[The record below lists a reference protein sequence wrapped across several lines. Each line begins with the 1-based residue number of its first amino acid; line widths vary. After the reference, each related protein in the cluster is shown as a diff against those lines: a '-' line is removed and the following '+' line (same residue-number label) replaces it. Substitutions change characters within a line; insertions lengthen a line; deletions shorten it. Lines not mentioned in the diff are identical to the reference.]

1 MEQTFS
7 PKLLIFILTC
17 ICLSLVSAIP
27 VLAQGKVSGTVN
39 DDTSNAAPFA
49 TVTLL
54 AATDSSL
61 VKGKVTDEQGRFEFE
76 NLPFGQYMVA
86 VRFVGFQPAY
96 SIPVHVRTEQ
106 PTQDIGILRLHR
118 NDNQLGEVLIQTQR
132 QVVERSPDRYTL
144 NVEASTF
151 QTDNLLDIFRSMP
164 FVQVQGES
172 VSVNGKGGILILL
185 DKVQM
190 PGATLQS
197 IMTTM
202 TGDEIEKIDFITNP
216 SSRYPAN
223 ISTVIS
229 ITTKKARTLGITG
242 SARSTVSQGIRS
254 RGLVGTSLTYR
265 QQKWVSNL
273 NLNYNRS
280 LTHSEHNGYRV
291 PLNGS
296 GPVLREYGL
305 FRYSNTIPSVRG
317 MYEYK
322 LSDKHALGI
331 QTNYVQTRVD
341 DNTSLSKRIDFAKQ
355 LNGITDSTLVAD
367 GREYS
372 TRHVQTYSLYY
383 TGKLDSLGKS
393 LDLIFT
399 YTPIQ
404 GNTTNEMLS
413 QNMYGPDGSLLG
425 SLRRVRNDNQSRANI
440 MVGQMDWELPFRN
453 SWNVTAGAKMTLS
466 GNRTQPTQDYLQDG
480 RFIRDEAFSFENVF
494 TENILAGYTTL
505 DKQLGKTT
513 LRAGM
518 RAEHA
523 TMQVEDKVNEHKPVN
538 RTFTDFFPTLM
549 LSRPMTDDLVMTLNY
564 RKTVQRPGF
573 SVLTPY
579 RVYLDDFTIEEGNP
593 ELLPQYTHTFSVNGI
608 YKNNLYVEL
617 EYRQEQNVFLNLPIN
632 QDGVAYWKNRN
643 FDMTSVGGN
652 INYSYQLTNW
662 WSGSVFGMG
671 ALMTSVMQ
679 QKDFGDLAIPGSF
692 YHTLGWQNSFSLPH
706 DLKLETGFNY
716 TGPFN
721 YGLAELVGN
730 HYTRIALKGNL
741 LNKQLQYTL
750 AVLDVFRGSVSGG
763 VVNSSNIQ
771 TRSVSYDDA
780 RRVQLGVV
788 YRFGKQ
794 TVKSAA
800 SKKLGNEDV
809 VNRAN

>member
-1 MEQTFS
+1 MEQTFL
-7 PKLLIFILTC
+7 PKHLITLLTC
-17 ICLSLVSAIP
+17 ICLSLVSAVP
-27 VLAQGKVSGTVN
+27 VSAQGKISGIVRE
-39 DDTSNAAPFA
+39 DAANAAPFA

-54 AATDSSL
+54 TATDSSL
-61 VKGKVTDEQGRFEFE
+61 IKGKVTNEHGAFDFE
-76 NLPFGQYMVA
+76 NLPYGEYMVS
-86 VRFVGFQPAY
+86 VRYVGFQTAY
-96 SIPVHVRTEQ
+96 SETVPIQADQPVKDVGFLQ
-106 PTQDIGILRLHR
+106 LQR
-118 NDNQLGEVLIQTQR
+118 NTNQLGEVLVQAQR
-132 QVVERSPDRYTL
+132 QVVERSPDRYTV
-144 NVEASTF
+144 NVESSTF
-151 QTDNLLDIFRSMP
+151 QTDNLLDIFRAMP

-172 VSVNGKGGILILL
+172 VSVNGKGGVLILF

-197 IMTTM
+197 VLTTM

-229 ITTKKARTLGITG
+229 ITTKEARAFGLTG
-242 SARSTVSQGIRS
+242 SARSTLSQGIRG
-254 RGLVGTSLTYR
+254 RGLVGTSFTYR
-265 QQKWVSNL
+265 QSKWVSNL

-280 LTHSEHNGYRV
+280 LTHSEHEGYRV
-291 PLNGS
+291 PLNGT

-305 FRYSNTIPSVRG
+305 FRYGNTIPSVRG
-317 MYEYK
+317 MFEYK
-322 LSDKHALGI
+322 LSEKHALGI
-331 QTNYVQTRVD
+331 QANYVQTKVD
-341 DNTSLSKRIDFAKQ
+341 DNTTLSKRIDFAKK
-355 LNGITDSTLVAD
+355 LNGTTDSTLLAD

-372 TRHVQTYSLYY
+372 TRHVQTYSLYF

-404 GNTTNEMLS
+404 GNTTNEMLA
-413 QNMYGPDGSLLG
+413 QNMFGPDGSLLG
-425 SLRRVRNDNQSRANI
+425 TLRRVRNDNQSRANI
-440 MVGQMDWELPFRN
+440 MVGQMDWELPFLN
-453 SWNVTAGAKMTLS
+453 NWNVTAGAKMTLS
-466 GNRTQPTQDYLQDG
+466 DNRTQPTQDYLQDG

-518 RAEHA
+518 RGEHA
-523 TMQVEDKVNEHKPVN
+523 TMLVEDKVNMRTPVD

-549 LSRPMTDDLVMTLNY
+549 VSRPMTDDLVMTLNY

-593 ELLPQYTHTFSVNGI
+593 ELLPQYTHTFSLNGI
-608 YKNNLYVEL
+608 YKSNLYVEL

-643 FDMTSVGGN
+643 LDMTSVGGN
-652 INYSYQLTNW
+652 VNYSYQVTNW

-671 ALMTSVMQ
+671 AYMTSAMQ
-679 QKDFGDLAIPGSF
+679 QKDFDGLAIPGTF
-692 YHTLGWQNSFSLPH
+692 YHAIGWQNSFSLPR

-716 TGPFN
+716 TGPFT
-721 YGLAELVGN
+721 YGLAELVSN

-750 AVLDVFRGSVSGG
+750 AVLDVLRGSVSGG

-780 RRVQLGVV
+780 RRVQLGLV

-794 TVKSAA
+794 TVKTAA
-800 SKKLGNEDV
+800 TKKLGNEDV

>member
-1 MEQTFS
+1 MEQTTFLR
-7 PKLLIFILTC
+7 PFIYFLTC
-17 ICLSLVSAIP
+17 ICLSLATYTSVQ
-27 VLAQGKVSGTVN
+27 AQGKVHGIVKEDAT
-39 DDTSNAAPFA
+39 NAAPFA

-54 AATDSSL
+54 TANDSSL
-61 VKGKVTDEQGRFEFE
+61 VKGKVTSENGAFEFE
-76 NLPFGQYMVA
+76 NLPFGQYLVA
-86 VRFVGFQPAY
+86 VRYVGFQP
-96 SIPVHVRTEQ
+96 SFSQPVHVRMEQ
-106 PTQDIGILRLHR
+106 PTQDIGILQLQR
-118 NDNQLGEVLIQTQR
+118 NTNQLGEVLVQAQR

-151 QTDNLLDIFRSMP
+151 QTDNLLDIFRAMP

-172 VSVNGKGGILILL
+172 VSVNGKGGVLILL

-190 PGATLQS
+190 PGATLQT
-197 IMTTM
+197 IMATM

-265 QQKWVSNL
+265 QSKWVSNL

-280 LTHSEHNGYRV
+280 LTHSEHTGYRV
-291 PLNGS
+291 PLNGN

-317 MYEYK
+317 MFEYK
-322 LSDKHALGI
+322 LTDKHTLGV
-331 QTNYVQTRVD
+331 QANYVQTRVG
-341 DNTSLSKRIDFAKQ
+341 DNTTLSKRINFAKE
-355 LNGITDSTLVAD
+355 LNGTTDSTLVAD

-404 GNTTNEMLS
+404 GSTTNEMLS
-413 QNMYGPDGSLLG
+413 QNMFAPDGSLLG
-425 SLRRVRNDNQSRANI
+425 PLRRVRNDNQSRANI
-440 MVGQMDWELPFRN
+440 MVGQMDWELPFQKN
-453 SWNVTAGAKMTLS
+453 WNITTGAKLTLS

-480 RFIRDEAFSFENVF
+480 RFIRDEAFSFQNVF

-513 LRAGM
+513 LRAGI

-523 TMQVEDKVNEHKPVN
+523 TMLVEDKVNKRKPVD

-549 LSRPMTDDLVMTLNY
+549 LSRPMTDDLVMTINY

-579 RVYLDDFTIEEGNP
+579 RLYIDDFTIEEGNP
-593 ELLPQYTHTFSVNGI
+593 ALLPQYTHTFSLNGI
-608 YKNNLYVEL
+608 YKNNLFVEL

-632 QDGVAYWKNRN
+632 QNGVAYWKNRN
-643 FDMTSVGGN
+643 FDMKSVGGN

-671 ALMTSVMQ
+671 ALMTSAMQ
-679 QKDFGDLAIPGSF
+679 RKDFGDLAIPGTF
-692 YHTLGWQNSFSLPH
+692 YHTIGWQNSFSLPR

-716 TGPFN
+716 TGPFT
-721 YGLAELVGN
+721 YGLADLVGN
-730 HYTRIALKGNL
+730 HYTRVALKGNL

-780 RRVQLGVV
+780 RRVQLGVI

-800 SKKLGNEDV
+800 TKKLGNEDV